1 MQHSCGSARHRTS
14 AVQRSWPAHVRHRS
28 SKVRLRRGQTWPLSR
43 KGLQAS
49 AGVSDSPL
57 LNSRAVQ
64 RPRHFL
70 VSSSQTLPGV
80 QDTALRFR
88 FGPLAQT
95 VSVIANLFGSIRR
108 RPESALPV
116 TDCAGFT
123 VFPGL
128 TASNILPPLH
138 RPASISGVAKCFYSG
153 GSACERGGL
162 YPAQTSVPRSLLWAV
177 PAQGRE
183 AVCPPHRPLSLS
195 AVWSLRSP
203 DRWPAK
209 ASSIPTLPDRLRDQ
223 HSASLRVLG
232 HWQTC
237 RQRPLPEHQR
247 SWRHLPRQRSCL
259 QDCQQ
264 PRPPRIPTPRRRC

>member
-1 MQHSCGSARHRTS
+1 MGAKCRARSLSSRCKGRAHAISLGAVRAALRLMQRSCGSARHQRS
-14 AVQRSWPAHVRHRS
+14 AVQTSWPAHLRHRS
-28 SKVRLRRGQTWPLSR
+28 SKVRLRRGQTWPLFR

-57 LNSRAVQ
+57 LNSQAVQ
-64 RPRHFL
+64 RPCHFL

-88 FGPLAQT
+88 SGPLAQT

-116 TDCAGFT
+116 TDCAGFS

-128 TASNILPPLH
+128 TANNVFPPFH
-138 RPASISGVAKCFYSG
+138 RSLRISDVAAYFYSWA
-153 GSACERGGL
+153 SACERGDL

-177 PAQGRE
+177 PAQAPE
-183 AVCPPHRPLSLS
+183 AVCPPHGPLSLS

-203 DRWPAK
+203 ARWPAK
-209 ASSIPTLPDRLRDQ
+209 ASSHPALPDRLRDR
-223 HSASLRVLG
+223 HFASLRVIG

-237 RQRPLPEHQR
+237 RQRPHR
-247 SWRHLPRQRSCL
+247 G
-259 QDCQQ
+259 
-264 PRPPRIPTPRRRC
+264 